1 MSDKKKRSKN
11 SNLRVFVTIFLVV
24 AAISIM
30 IKLNR
35 NFSFTV
41 KIPLT
46 FQNLSEDYILKKS
59 STTSVKVTGKASGY
73 DYFKYRF
80 FSQAFPIDLSN
91 LPKDGS
97 RSYYVFTAESDA
109 LKGSLSGSEITEF
122 EPDTVYFTLDR
133 NYDKRVPV
141 ISNFEISYAP
151 GYGSFQG
158 MEIKPDSITVRGPES
173 EVDTITKVY
182 TSAEVFEDIRA
193 SKEGNVSL
201 HLFKKIPNVELLP
214 NTIAY
219 NLHVDKFTEGS
230 VSVPL
235 QLINV
240 PPNVSAKV
248 FPKRINVIF
257 NVNVTNYDR
266 VKSSDFKVVVD
277 FDEADSLSTS
287 LTPQVIEIPEFV
299 RDVRISESTVQYLL
313 VK

>member
-1 MSDKKKRSKN
+1 MSEKRKRSKN
-11 SNLRVFVTIFLVV
+11 ANLRVFLTILLVV
-24 AAISIM
+24 ATISTM

-41 KIPLT
+41 KVPLT
-46 FQNLSEDYILKKS
+46 FQNLSEDYILKSS
-59 STTSVKVTGKASGY
+59 STKFVKVTGKASGY

-91 LPKDGS
+91 LPKEGS
-97 RSYYVFTAESDA
+97 KSYYVFTAESDA

-122 EPDTVYFTLDR
+122 EPDTVFFMLDR
-133 NYDKRVPV
+133 NFDKRVPV
-141 ISNFEISYAP
+141 ISQFNITYAP

-158 MEIKPDSITVRGPES
+158 LEIKPDSVTIRGPQT

-182 TSAEVFEDIRA
+182 TSTENFDEVRGSKQGEVFLQLA
-193 SKEGNVSL
+193 KKTANVKL
-201 HLFKKIPNVELLP
+201 IPEKV
-214 NTIAY
+214 TY
-219 NLHVDKFTEGS
+219 DLHVDKFTEGS

-240 PPNVSAKV
+240 PANVTAKV

-257 NVNVTNYDR
+257 NVNFTNYER

-277 FDEADSLSTS
+277 FDEVDSLSTS
-287 LTPQVIEIPEFV
+287 LTPQVVETPDFV
-299 RDVRISESTVQYLL
+299 RDVRISENTVQYLL